1 MKIGIITMPLCANY
15 GGTLQNWALQQVLKR
30 MGHEPITLRF
40 PVMYQGMSSAHY
52 WTKEFPMQVV
62 RYIYHRC
69 RGGKYDMPLTIGPWK
84 KSVRGMERFVDE
96 RINVTKYLPN
106 LSMDDVRRY
115 GVEALVIGSDQIWRP
130 VMYDAVKY
138 YFLGFTGDSDILR
151 IAYAPSVAL
160 DKWPYKEDVTVQLRE
175 LIKKFS
181 AVSVRE
187 ESSVK
192 LVKDNLGVDA
202 QWVLDPTMLLKKE
215 DYMEVCKNV
224 PESNEAFVFAYILD
238 KTDEK
243 RQMAE
248 QTAKTLGCGVRYLSA
263 DKVKKEDT
271 IEKWLANYRDAKYVI
286 TDSYHGT
293 VFSLLFHKEFYCF
306 YNDFRGN
313 ARMDS
318 LKEVSGL
325 DKRFVS
331 EAKEEMGSDIDY
343 IKVEERINTMRKA
356 SLDFIKSS
364 INSCI

>member
-15 GGTLQNWALQQVLKR
+15 GGTLQNWALQQALIR

-40 PVMYQGMSSAHY
+40 PVMYQGMSAMHY
-52 WTKEFPMQVV
+52 WLKVFPMQFARFVAHKF
-62 RYIYHRC
+62 I
-69 RGGKYDMPLTIGPWK
+69 GGKYEMPMTIGPWK
-84 KSVRGMERFVDE
+84 RSVRGMERFVDE
-96 RINVTKYLPN
+96 HINVTEYLPN

-115 GVEALVIGSDQIWRP
+115 GVEALVVGSDQIWRP

-160 DKWPYKEDVTVQLRE
+160 EKWPYKEEVTVQLRE

-187 ESSVK
+187 ESSVQ

-215 DYMEVCKNV
+215 DYLELCKDE
-224 PESNEAFVFAYILD
+224 PQSEEPYVFAYILD
-238 KTDEK
+238 MTDEK
-243 RQMAE
+243 RAMAE
-248 QTAKTLGCGVRYLSA
+248 QTAKTLGCSVLYLTA
-263 DKVKKEDT
+263 EKVKVEDT
-271 IEKWLANYRDAKYVI
+271 IEKWLANFRDAKYVI

-293 VFSLLFHKEFYCF
+293 VFSLIFQKQFFTF
-306 YNDFRGN
+306 YNTYRGN

-318 LKEVSGL
+318 LKKLSGL
-325 DKRFVS
+325 EDRFLTKPTNELAGEIEYAV
-331 EAKEEMGSDIDY
+331 
-343 IKVEERINTMRKA
+343 VEERIERMRGK
-356 SLDFIKSS
+356 SLEFIVESLEMV
-364 INSCI
+364 